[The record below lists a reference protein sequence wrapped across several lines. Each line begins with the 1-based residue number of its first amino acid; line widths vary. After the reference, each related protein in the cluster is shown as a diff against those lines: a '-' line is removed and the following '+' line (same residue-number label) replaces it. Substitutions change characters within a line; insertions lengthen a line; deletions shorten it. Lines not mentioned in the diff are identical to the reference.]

1 MRDTLEE
8 MPNFAAEL
16 DLVNTQDGSTV
27 EANMNKKLAS
37 KYHAKLNAKDDKLFS
52 HFVKHK
58 INAGKIYTNDDAFT
72 KLSQILR

>member
-1 MRDTLEE
+1 
-8 MPNFAAEL
+8 
-16 DLVNTQDGSTV
+16 
-27 EANMNKKLAS
+27 MNKKLAS
-37 KYHAKLNAKDDKLFS
+37 KYHAKLNAEDDKLFS